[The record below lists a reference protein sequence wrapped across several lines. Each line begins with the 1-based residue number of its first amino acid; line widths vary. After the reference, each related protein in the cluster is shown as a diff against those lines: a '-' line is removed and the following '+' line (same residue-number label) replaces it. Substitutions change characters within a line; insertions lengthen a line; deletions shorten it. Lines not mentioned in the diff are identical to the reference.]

1 MSLNS
6 PFLELCLHRAL
17 VSFQPLCR
25 ALSSS
30 PSSCEA
36 HEPSC
41 THPSLSLALAHSQR
55 KLNFWRRV
63 STVVIMQDVKT
74 DPWQLRS
81 FPYASQQP
89 AGLIAEELVQGKFE
103 KPCGAKRVSVIIM
116 YVENQSIVLGSRIIE
131 FDSMQRLHSSPH
143 CSGKCRDDCRG
154 AAGATAVS
162 VEQSAQLGAFFPR
175 YQRNDSCASSP
186 RCQRRL
192 ARKKRGRS
200 AFRGPLACFAPQ
212 GFGGRANVLQAI
224 K

>member
-103 KPCGAKRVSVIIM
+103 KPCGAKESVSLLCMLRIKVLSSAAGSSSSTPCSDCTAPRTAQASAEMTAEARLERLLSPSNSQRSSVRFFRGISATTVALLVRGVSVDWHAK
-116 YVENQSIVLGSRIIE
+116 S
-131 FDSMQRLHSSPH
+131 
-143 CSGKCRDDCRG
+143 
-154 AAGATAVS
+154 AAGQPFV
-162 VEQSAQLGAFFPR
+162 GH
-175 YQRNDSCASSP
+175 
-186 RCQRRL
+186 
-192 ARKKRGRS
+192 
-200 AFRGPLACFAPQ
+200 
-212 GFGGRANVLQAI
+212 
-224 K
+224 